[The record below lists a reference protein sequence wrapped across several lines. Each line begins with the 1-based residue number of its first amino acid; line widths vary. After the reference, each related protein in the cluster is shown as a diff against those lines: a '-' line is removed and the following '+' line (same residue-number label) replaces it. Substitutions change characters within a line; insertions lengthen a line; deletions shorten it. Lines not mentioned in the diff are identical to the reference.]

1 MKKRKDSF
9 ITGTGPTINN
19 VTIQYSCGEE
29 GYEEQQN
36 KYGQRKKGYGK
47 PQHSWSSLMRV
58 FQIGRAHV

>member
-36 KYGQRKKGYGK
+36 KYSQRKKDMENLNTLG
-47 PQHSWSSLMRV
+47 H
-58 FQIGRAHV
+58 H